1 MSRPK
6 RASLVYGMVVLRCP
20 FDHAVGRVMRKD
32 TGRYSIVDGE
42 FLSRD
47 VFGPILSVRCLRCES
62 RGVVMD
68 LRGSWPKVRAL
79 ADELQAD
86 PNRNVEYYRLGG

>member
-6 RASLVYGMVVLRCP
+6 RAGLVYGMVVLRCP
-20 FDHAVGRVMRKD
+20 NDHAVGRVMRKN

-47 VFGPILSVRCLRCES
+47 VFGPILSVRCRKCES
-62 RGVVMD
+62 FGFVGD
-68 LRGSWPKVRAL
+68 WRGSWEKVRAL
-79 ADELQAD
+79 ADELQQD
-86 PNRNVEYYRLGG
+86 PKRNVGYYRLGG